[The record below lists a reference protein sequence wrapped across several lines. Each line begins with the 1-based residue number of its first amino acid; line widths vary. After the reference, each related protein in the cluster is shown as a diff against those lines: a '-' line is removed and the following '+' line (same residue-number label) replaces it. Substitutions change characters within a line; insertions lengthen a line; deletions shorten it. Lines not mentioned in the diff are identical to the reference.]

1 MSHEPRPRYL
11 NLLTNFAAMA
21 GLPGSDDVAPAVE
34 LNKPCSEKHL
44 AKISLSISDWRG
56 ISPFLDLTEADE
68 QEILGAV
75 PPLSV
80 RSQKI
85 AMLRLWKKKRGT
97 KATYKRL
104 CRAFNECEMS
114 DLVEQVQKLLTE
126 SDSSSSDEGG
136 EIASFL
142 SV

>member
-1 MSHEPRPRYL
+1 
-11 NLLTNFAAMA
+11 MA
-21 GLPGSDDVAPAVE
+21 GLPGSDDAAPAIDI
-34 LNKPCSEKHL
+34 NKPCSEKHL
-44 AKISLSISDWRG
+44 AKISRWITEWRE
-56 ISPFLDLTEADE
+56 ISPFLGLTEAED
-68 QEILGAV
+68 QEILGSA
-75 PPLSV
+75 PHSV
-80 RSQKI
+80 RLQKTG
-85 AMLRLWKKKRGT
+85 MLRLWKKKRGT

-136 EIASFL
+136 EIASFM